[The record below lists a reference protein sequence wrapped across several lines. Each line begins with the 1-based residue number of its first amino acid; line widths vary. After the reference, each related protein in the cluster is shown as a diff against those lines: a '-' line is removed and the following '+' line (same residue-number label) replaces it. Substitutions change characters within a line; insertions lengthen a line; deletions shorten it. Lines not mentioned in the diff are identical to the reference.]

1 MKKLILISLVLA
13 GIASFTGCAYL
24 PPPPPYVA
32 VNPYPQY
39 YNPLGNA
46 IPFWGYAGC
55 GYGYGGGCGYG
66 YGGGCNKNYNNGCNS
81 GGGYGSWNKYYSNS
95 NGAYRNT
102 YYNGGNVTYSGRTSK
117 GVSYQGS
124 FVHGK

>member
-1 MKKLILISLVLA
+1 MKKLILYSIALAVIIMVLT
-13 GIASFTGCAYL
+13 GTGCAYL
-24 PPPPPYVA
+24 PPPPPPYA
-32 VNPYPQY
+32 VGYNPYPQY

-46 IPFWGYAGC
+46 IFFWGYAGC
-55 GYGYGGGCGYG
+55 GYGYGGGC
-66 YGGGCNKNYNNGCNS
+66 NRNYNSGCNS

-102 YYNGGNVTYSGRTSK
+102 YYNGGNVTYSGRTAK